1 MKIKSKIILSNIL
14 MVGIPILTA
23 GVIGLIGWH
32 QIDSKY
38 IYSLETM
45 FKDENA
51 VVSAQSSIYAYQE
64 ELWNTNWEQME
75 EEEIGHQDE
84 EDESNIKWSELKNEK
99 NELTQTSKMYN
110 LGQEMENMGY
120 HFSVFMNGDCQ
131 YSNFTGEDQTVL
143 QEIAG
148 DAITH
153 VRSMVVGEDNASVI
167 KSSFEK
173 GDVICVIIA
182 VNSGNEIQSEN
193 GISYLKQYILRFVL
207 LFLLIIIAVIF
218 LTNMILSRFIAKLI
232 LPPMSMLQEGT
243 RHITEGDLDTPIR
256 YKNKDE
262 IGEVCEDFEE
272 MRAYLK
278 QSALERLEYEAYR
291 RELISGISHDLRTP
305 LTSIKGYLEGLTKGI
320 ANNKEMQERY
330 YHAMFIRTND
340 LERLVDNL
348 SVYNKLENH
357 TLQYDR
363 QRFDLSAFLDSYLGD
378 RSLELQKNQ
387 INIRINAREGEY
399 PVFLDRLQL
408 TRVFDNFVSNTLKYR
423 TQEKSLV
430 FITIDSME
438 NKIICM
444 YEDDAGGVPAESLPR
459 LFDSFYRVDDARCKA
474 GEGSGLGLAIVKE
487 IITGQG
493 GCIYAEN
500 GDTGLKIIME
510 IGRVEDEDE
519 SINCGR

>member
-1 MKIKSKIILSNIL
+1 MKIKTKIILSNIL

-84 EDESNIKWSELKNEK
+84 EDESNIKWNELKNEK

-131 YSNFTGEDQTVL
+131 YSNLTGEDQTVM
-143 QEIAG
+143 QKIAG

-193 GISYLKQYILRFVL
+193 GISYLKQYIFKFVL

-218 LTNMILSRFIAKLI
+218 FTNMILSRFIAKLI
-232 LPPMSMLQEGT
+232 LPPMFMLQEGT

-256 YKNKDE
+256 
-262 IGEVCEDFEE
+262 V
-272 MRAYLK
+272 
-278 QSALERLEYEAYR
+278 
-291 RELISGISHDLRTP
+291 SG
-305 LTSIKGYLEGLTKGI
+305 
-320 ANNKEMQERY
+320 
-330 YHAMFIRTND
+330 
-340 LERLVDNL
+340 
-348 SVYNKLENH
+348 KL
-357 TLQYDR
+357 
-363 QRFDLSAFLDSYLGD
+363 
-378 RSLELQKNQ
+378 
-387 INIRINAREGEY
+387 
-399 PVFLDRLQL
+399 
-408 TRVFDNFVSNTLKYR
+408 
-423 TQEKSLV
+423 
-430 FITIDSME
+430 
-438 NKIICM
+438 
-444 YEDDAGGVPAESLPR
+444 
-459 LFDSFYRVDDARCKA
+459 
-474 GEGSGLGLAIVKE
+474 
-487 IITGQG
+487 
-493 GCIYAEN
+493 
-500 GDTGLKIIME
+500 
-510 IGRVEDEDE
+510 
-519 SINCGR
+519 